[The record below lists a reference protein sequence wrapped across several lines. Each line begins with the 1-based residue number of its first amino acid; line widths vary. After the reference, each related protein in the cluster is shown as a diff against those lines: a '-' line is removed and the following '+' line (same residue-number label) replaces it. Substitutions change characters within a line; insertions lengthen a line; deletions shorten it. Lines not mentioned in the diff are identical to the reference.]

1 MANKLYGALAEFE
14 TPHAIFEAC
23 KKVRDAGFKYWDS
36 HTPFPV
42 HGLDGAMGMKRS
54 KLPFIVLVMALTGA
68 IGGFGL
74 QTWTSVVDY
83 PWVVSGKPY
92 FSWPA
97 FIPVTFELGVL
108 FGALGAVFGMLG
120 LNKLPQLYH
129 SLFRSKRFERF
140 SDDKFFISIEER
152 DPKFDKA
159 KTVAFLEEIGS
170 TNVELIDE

>member
-14 TPHAIFEAC
+14 TTHAIFEAC
-23 KKVRDAGFKYWDS
+23 KKVRDAGFLHWDS

-54 KLPFIVLVMALTGA
+54 KLPFIVLVLALSGA
-68 IGGFGL
+68 AGGFLL

-83 PWVVSGKPY
+83 PWVVSGKPH

-97 FIPVTFELGVL
+97 YIPVTFELGVL

-129 SLFRSKRFERF
+129 SLFHSKRFERA
-140 SDDKFFISIEER
+140 SDDRFFISIEAR
-152 DPKFDKA
+152 DPKFDKS
-159 KTVAFLEEIGS
+159 KTVAFLKEIGATS
-170 TNVELIDE
+170 VELIDE